1 MQSDL
6 PFSDTLT
13 FLKMQKAPAECF
25 HKAEGFVY
33 HFRRRY
39 PLLLGGEKY
48 VFRHHLTGK
57 NRRTQKASF
66 RRFKSDANFGNFP
79 VVRETKL

>member
-57 NRRTQKASF
+57 IGEHKKRRSGDLKAMQILEI
-66 RRFKSDANFGNFP
+66 FP
-79 VVRETKL
+79 L